1 MRKEKNQKKHSD
13 MNKTEQQG
21 REQTRTAGRA
31 KKRPSK
37 VRTTVDAAIE
47 KVDTETKNE
56 HQQWRSLKEISWGA
70 KLLND
75 IIFIMSNLTIIT
87 CLNLLF

>member
-1 MRKEKNQKKHSD
+1 

-37 VRTTVDAAIE
+37 VRTTLDAAIE
-47 KVDTETKNE
+47 KVDTEKKRASAVAELEGNILGGE
-56 HQQWRSLKEISWGA
+56 VA
-70 KLLND
+70 K
-75 IIFIMSNLTIIT
+75 
-87 CLNLLF
+87 